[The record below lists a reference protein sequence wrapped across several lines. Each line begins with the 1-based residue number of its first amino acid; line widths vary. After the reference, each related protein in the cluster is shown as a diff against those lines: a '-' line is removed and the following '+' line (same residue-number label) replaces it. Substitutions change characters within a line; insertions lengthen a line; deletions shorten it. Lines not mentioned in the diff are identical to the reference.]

1 MMTVNTSADS
11 PQGFIPEIC
20 TTPLALDLL
29 GISLAECSPSRD
41 IARSDS
47 HCVSFD
53 GHSSQTRN
61 HTLHCDLRHHPIH
74 AAVRRSDGSSAP
86 HRLQLIFDDHHHA
99 GTRERESHTPQSNCR
114 TDSKLDAGQV
124 DTKYVYEY

>member
-20 TTPLALDLL
+20 TAPLALDLL
-29 GISLAECSPSRD
+29 DISLAECSSSRD

-53 GHSSQTRN
+53 GRSSQTRD
-61 HTLHCDLRHHPIH
+61 HTLHYSLRYHSIH
-74 AAVRRSDGSSAP
+74 VAVRRSDGSFAP
-86 HRLQLIFDDHHHA
+86 YRLQLIFNDHHHA

-114 TDSKLDAGQV
+114 TDRKLDAGQV
-124 DTKYVYEY
+124 DTKYVYDY